1 MPVLEII
8 QDFKYNYRIKNSYCV
23 HTRCISLQDE
33 RLFQKAAAMLKSMRL
48 KKKKKKGGTKQSSNA
63 ELCLE
68 ELREFVHI

>member
-1 MPVLEII
+1 MYFITRWETVSESSSYVKKYEI
-8 QDFKYNYRIKNSYCV
+8 
-23 HTRCISLQDE
+23 E
-33 RLFQKAAAMLKSMRL
+33 